1 MNRLFTF
8 MLALLPVSQLM
19 SKAAA
24 HDTWV
29 EVNSPYVRSG
39 DPVFVNLCLGNH
51 GNSARDY
58 RLASRLAKLDGV
70 QLVATYTDGESLSLV
85 GSLKSFGS
93 AEKEGYWT
101 AVFHPQ
107 KDGQYV
113 VEQKLDIL
121 HGPAR
126 AVHGGRA
133 FFSVG
138 DQSQLATDWKL
149 PNAQIEMP
157 LQLTPITSPYDW
169 KVGSEVEFKV
179 FFQGKPLPDARVSF
193 LPLGVELGSEFDD
206 KYERTTDAN
215 GTVRFAAPNANR
227 YLVVTKL
234 KRPEDKGDGYD
245 ATYYTA
251 TCTLVASQMKRG
263 N

>member
-1 MNRLFTF
+1 MTRFFTL
-8 MLALLPVSQLM
+8 MMALLSVSL
-19 SKAAA
+19 SINTTDA

-51 GNSARDY
+51 ANSARDY
-58 RLASRLAKLDGV
+58 RLASRLSKLDGV
-70 QLVATYTDGESLSLV
+70 QLVATAIGGSSTSLV
-85 GSLKSFGS
+85 ESLKSFGS

-101 AVFHPQ
+101 TVFHPQ
-107 KDGQYV
+107 QDGQYV
-113 VEQKLDIL
+113 VEEKLDIL

-138 DQSQLATDWKL
+138 DQSKSAVDWKL
-149 PNAQIEMP
+149 PKPQVEMP
-157 LQLTPITSPYDW
+157 LQLNPITSPYDW
-169 KVGSEVEFKV
+169 KVGSEMEFSV
-179 FFQGKPLPDARVSF
+179 MFQGKPLPDARVSF
-193 LPLGVELGSEFDD
+193 LPLGVELASEFDD
-206 KYERTTDAN
+206 KYERTTDSN
-215 GTVRFAAPNANR
+215 GTVRFAAPESNR

-234 KRPEDKGDGYD
+234 KRPEDKGDSYD

-251 TCTLVASQMKRG
+251 TCTLVASQVKGG